1 MMNDLK
7 VISSSIKRK
16 QNKFNPI
23 YSHNNSILQNLKKEN
38 KNNKYNSCGVT
49 KKNNNRIF
57 NLKMNSNNAKM
68 QNYNIINLLS
78 QVTGDKEYNDD
89 CKYENNITEN
99 NPYETKNQKKEN
111 EIKNLM
117 EKIPYN
123 MISLDPYKLNTI
135 DPRSKKVIEK
145 ERIEMQK
152 NKVEEILKN
161 QKKKMKKRLKNKQN
175 HDLILKEFD
184 KNQKIRKKMQALIE
198 LQYDKKQKE
207 KSQIKREVQILKDFA
222 NDFDPALYVKEKEE
236 IENEDND
243 DDDNEE
249 EIDNN

>member
-1 MMNDLK
+1 MK
-7 VISSSIKRK
+7 HH
-16 QNKFNPI
+16 F
-23 YSHNNSILQNLKKEN
+23 
-38 KNNKYNSCGVT
+38 KNNKTKVKSLKYVNFEDFLGCGT
-49 KKNNNRIF
+49 
-57 NLKMNSNNAKM
+57 
-68 QNYNIINLLS
+68 NIGFSSIVIPGSGFANFD
-78 QVTGDKEYNDD
+78 TF
-89 CKYENNITEN
+89 EN
-99 NPYETKNQKKEN
+99 NPYETKKQKREN

-123 MISLDPYKLNTI
+123 MISLDPHKLNTI

-184 KNQKIRKKMQALIE
+184 KNQKIRKKMQAMIE

-207 KSQIKREVQILKDFA
+207 KSQIKRQVQILKDFA
-222 NDFDPALYVKEKEE
+222 DDFDPALCVNEK
-236 IENEDND
+236 N
-243 DDDNEE
+243 E
-249 EIDNN
+249 EIDNEDNYEEDENN